1 LILFELLYI
10 NIPVGIG
17 FSIILIFEEDN
28 ICGFSLTDDEIC
40 SIVSSL
46 CLSLRYKCSVSND
59 VVIVVNNNI
68 VVEYERPLCR
78 IPLKENIDLN
88 EMNENDQC
96 GNEKKR
102 NL

>member
-1 LILFELLYI
+1 M
-10 NIPVGIG
+10 V
-17 FSIILIFEEDN
+17 FSIILVIEDG
-28 ICGFSLTDDEIC
+28 CSLTDDGIYW
-40 SIVSSL
+40 IVFCL

-88 EMNENDQC
+88 
-96 GNEKKR
+96 
-102 NL
+102 